1 MHPSTI
7 AAILAFAAGMPA
19 NAAPPFRR
27 PLTGTAQLEPAS
39 NRLNV
44 RGSDIGHIGK
54 AFEGEDEDDA
64 TGAVADVITIDQAV
78 QGSQP
83 NDKRDAQRGRNF
95 GKFLKGASE
104 GVGAFSDLVT
114 IGGLIGGQPAQ
125 QKRRPREAATLGNS
139 SRPAPQKREAQ
150 RGRNF
155 GKFLK
160 GASEGVGAFSDLVTI
175 GGLIGGQPAPQK
187 REAQRGRNFGKFL
200 KGASEGVGAFSDL
213 VTIGGLIGGQPAP
226 QKREAQ
232 RGRNFGKFLKGA
244 SEGVGAFSDLVT
256 IGGLIGGQ
264 PAPQKREAQK
274 GRIGGSACLDTPCG
288 QILPAIP
295 SKSFQKQ
302 EEEIQPTEKRDAQR
316 SRGRVFGNIVKGVG
330 GAIGGA
336 ADLITIGGA
345 VQGQG
350 QPAQKRDAQR
360 SRGRVFGNIVK
371 GVGGAIG
378 GAADLI
384 TIGGAVQGQGQPAQ
398 KRALP
403 ELDVDT
409 SNNIFCK
416 DGSDDVDCV
425 RPLAEKREATKGDGE
440 IIDNTAEGVADAIDE
455 ESDVA
460 VDGEVQG

>member
-1 MHPSTI
+1 
-7 AAILAFAAGMPA
+7 
-19 NAAPPFRR
+19 
-27 PLTGTAQLEPAS
+27 
-39 NRLNV
+39 
-44 RGSDIGHIGK
+44 
-54 AFEGEDEDDA
+54 
-64 TGAVADVITIDQAV
+64 
-78 QGSQP
+78 
-83 NDKRDAQRGRNF
+83 
-95 GKFLKGASE
+95 
-104 GVGAFSDLVT
+104 
-114 IGGLIGGQPAQ
+114 
-125 QKRRPREAATLGNS
+125 
-139 SRPAPQKREAQ
+139 
-150 RGRNF
+150 
-155 GKFLK
+155 
-160 GASEGVGAFSDLVTI
+160 
-175 GGLIGGQPAPQK
+175 
-187 REAQRGRNFGKFL
+187 
-200 KGASEGVGAFSDL
+200 
-213 VTIGGLIGGQPAP
+213 QPAP

-350 QPAQKRDAQR
+350 QPAQKR
-360 SRGRVFGNIVK
+360 
-371 GVGGAIG
+371 
-378 GAADLI
+378 
-384 TIGGAVQGQGQPAQ
+384 
-398 KRALP
+398 ALP